1 MDFATVIDQ
10 ILSDIDNW
18 LSHDI
23 NEIQKAERRNARR
36 KLVHID
42 KAIERGISLNADA
55 RNATYIG
62 SKTRYKP
69 VMSAMI

>member
-10 ILSDIDNW
+10 ILSDIENW

-23 NEIQKAERRNARR
+23 NQIQKAEHRNARR

-42 KAIERGISLNADA
+42 KAIERGISLDTDA

-62 SKTRYKP
+62 SKHAI
-69 VMSAMI
+69 SL